1 MIFSNFVRMDHH
13 LVMTAIVVKTLMIVD
28 VEVEIKGEIIRS
40 VEMILREVMILM
52 VLETIVRRTKIS
64 ELLVRTF
71 G

>member
-1 MIFSNFVRMDHH
+1 M
-13 LVMTAIVVKTLMIVD
+13 MTAIVVKTLMIVD

>member
-1 MIFSNFVRMDHH
+1 
-13 LVMTAIVVKTLMIVD
+13 VMTAIVVKTLMIVD